1 MSSITV
7 PKTKARGCAAASSRV
22 ESADMPIL
30 PAVTPVQRRTAKKAR
45 PTTHLVESVQEIVQN
60 FEFEY
65 AQVSTYGADV
75 ETVAAARQTYTSVS
89 RVC

>member
-7 PKTKARGCAAASSRV
+7 PKTKARGFAAASSTV
-22 ESADMPIL
+22 ESAVMPIF

-45 PTTHLVESVQEIVQN
+45 PTTHLVQSVQEVVQQ

-65 AQVSTYGADV
+65 AQVRHGSGDIGSEADS
-75 ETVAAARQTYTSVS
+75 E
-89 RVC
+89 